1 MLRIF
6 WSFSSI
12 CFIYSFMFQ
21 MITGNNTVQQSFY
34 LPSERH
40 CYIKMISAIF
50 RTNLVQNWW
59 YSLKMSIFSMVL
71 GLRINSA
78 TWLMRFLFK
87 SSAMDTRY
95 LFSLVTHLN
104 WPRSLENLS
113 AASSL
118 QQFQVKSSKNAH
130 ELKWHSDTAK
140 YLGKQNLACSPHVP
154 IEPMLEWSFIIELE
168 NKAYCTSG
176 FMYIETI
183 EVFGNSDPGGADQRS
198 CSFWP
203 TEALAKHWY

>member
-21 MITGNNTVQQSFY
+21 MITGNNAVQQSFY

-40 CYIKMISAIF
+40 CYIKMISATF

-87 SSAMDTRY
+87 SSAMDTGY

-104 WPRSLENLS
+104 WPRFLENLLAS
-113 AASSL
+113 SSL
-118 QQFQVKSSKNAH
+118 QQFQVKSSRNAQ

-140 YLGKQNLACSPHVP
+140 YLGKQNLTCSPHVP
-154 IEPMLEWSFIIELE
+154 IETKLEWSFIIELE
-168 NKAYCTSG
+168 NKAYCTSV
-176 FMYIETI
+176 FMNIETI
-183 EVFGNSDPGGADQRS
+183 EVFGNSDLGGADQRS

>member
-1 MLRIF
+1 
-6 WSFSSI
+6 
-12 CFIYSFMFQ
+12 

-40 CYIKMISAIF
+40 CYIKMISATF

-130 ELKWHSDTAK
+130 ELKWYSDTAK

>member
-87 SSAMDTRY
+87 SSAMDTGY

-104 WPRSLENLS
+104 WPRFLENLLAS
-113 AASSL
+113 SSL
-118 QQFQVKSSKNAH
+118 QQFQVKSSRNAQ

-140 YLGKQNLACSPHVP
+140 YLGKQNLTCSPHVP
-154 IEPMLEWSFIIELE
+154 IETKLEWSFIIELE
-168 NKAYCTSG
+168 NKAYCTSV
-176 FMYIETI
+176 FMNIETI
-183 EVFGNSDPGGADQRS
+183 EVFGNSDLGGADQRS

>member
-1 MLRIF
+1 
-6 WSFSSI
+6 
-12 CFIYSFMFQ
+12 

-87 SSAMDTRY
+87 SSAMDTGY

-104 WPRSLENLS
+104 WPRFLENLLAS
-113 AASSL
+113 SSL
-118 QQFQVKSSKNAH
+118 QQFQVKSSRNAQ

-140 YLGKQNLACSPHVP
+140 YLGKQNLTCSPHVP
-154 IEPMLEWSFIIELE
+154 IETKLEWSFIIELE